1 MEWLADFLR
10 DEFESRGGALRAT
23 AKIRIFLR
31 YVGDPGF
38 QSGVA
43 EDIGVHQTTVYLTVA
58 TVSDAIVRKSNV

>member
-1 MEWLADFLR
+1 M
-10 DEFESRGGALRAT
+10 
-23 AKIRIFLR
+23 RISLR